1 MAMSSCSSLS
11 RSKKDGTPPPR
22 HQQCFYSQDGY
33 NTNIL
38 ETLIKASL

>member
-1 MAMSSCSSLS
+1 MSSCSSLS
-11 RSKKDGTPPPR
+11 RSKKDGTPPS